1 MSFSG
6 GIVASNIY
14 RADDAPK
21 YRRGNSVLIAIT
33 LFNIVLYGGTKYYYV
48 RRNKQ
53 RDQIWNAMTDQQK
66 SDYLATTK
74 DAGNKRLDFRFA
86 H

>member
-1 MSFSG
+1 M
-6 GIVASNIY
+6 
-14 RADDAPK
+14 
-21 YRRGNSVLIAIT
+21 
-33 LFNIVLYGGTKYYYV
+33 LYGGTKYYYV

-66 SDYLATTK
+66 SDYLSTTK